1 MTAIRPTDD
10 SIRTILENIDKGKWV
25 IPNFQRDFTWT
36 TTQVKELIESVL
48 QSYYIGAV
56 LIWKCRDN
64 KSAKLAVEPVYG
76 TKLTQDD
83 LETEAIIL
91 DGQQRLTS
99 LYYAKYSPDKRLK
112 WTKYPYA
119 FFICIEKILE
129 EDYDDCVVQDSKQSS
144 WCQKLLTSRKEQF
157 EQKLFPISELE
168 NLHYWLD
175 DFQEYLEEEK
185 NISREDSKKIKKKI
199 WEHFEILEKD
209 YRIVIIE
216 LPEDMKLDHVCEI
229 FERINSKGTTLTVF
243 DLLNARLLKDGIE
256 LRKKLW
262 RSVVNKENGRI
273 NEFSKDNSS
282 FPVLILQTVSLIRKG
297 YCKRK
302 DLIELTSTNFIV
314 DWNTSIN
321 FVEQALKVITNYRD
335 DTLSFGVINKNY
347 LPYQPMIPILAVLLK
362 LTKDQENVPSCSSKI
377 ANWYW
382 SSVFKKTYSGSTDTQ
397 IAKDLRQMKLWFEDD
412 SKIPEVVPDAG
423 TTLDLNLVDENRTT
437 GALYRGILSLIVL
450 NGAKDFITGQ
460 LPEYNRLNDHHIFP
474 KGQIENIELDK
485 KENINSVLNR
495 TLISEDSNLKGKM
508 KKLPRVYLKEIEKN
522 IGKEQLLKNLESHFI
537 NEKCYEHMLNNNFK
551 DFIKERSK
559 LINAEIIKRVSLKTC
574 S

>member
-1 MTAIRPTDD
+1 MTAIKPTDD

-56 LIWKCRDN
+56 LMWKCRDN

-76 TKLTQDD
+76 TKITQDD

-119 FFICIEKILE
+119 FFIDIEKILR
-129 EDYDDCVVQDSKQSS
+129 EDYDDCVKQDSKQSS
-144 WCQKLLTSRKEQF
+144 WCRKLLTSRKEQF

-168 NLHYWLD
+168 NLYYWLD
-175 DFQEYLEEEK
+175 DFQEYLEDEE
-185 NISREDSKKIKKKI
+185 NISREESGNMKKKI
-199 WEHFEILEKD
+199 REHLEILEKD
-209 YRIVIIE
+209 YRIAIIE
-216 LPEDMKLDHVCEI
+216 LSEDMKLDHVCEI

-262 RSVVNKENGRI
+262 DSIVNNGDGLI
-273 NEFSKDNSS
+273 NEFSKDNSR
-282 FPVLILQTVSLIRKG
+282 FPVLVLQAVSLSRKG

-302 DLIELTSTNFIV
+302 DLIELTSNNFV
-314 DWNTSIN
+314 EDWNTAVDFIN
-321 FVEQALKVITNYRD
+321 KALKVITNYRKD
-335 DTLSFGVINKNY
+335 ILSFGVIDKNY
-347 LPYQPMIPILAVLLK
+347 SPYQPMIPILALLLK
-362 LTKDQENVPSCSSKI
+362 EIKDERDIPSCSSKI
-377 ANWYW
+377 AKWYW
-382 SSVFKKTYSGSTDTQ
+382 SSVFKRTYSGSTDTQ
-397 IAKDLRQMKLWFEDD
+397 MAKDFKQMKAWFKDD
-412 SKIPEVVPDAG
+412 SQVPDVVNDARKS
-423 TTLDLNLVDENRTT
+423 LDFNLIEETRTT
-437 GALYRGILSLIVL
+437 GAAYRGVLSLIVL

-460 LPEYNRLNDHHIFP
+460 PPEYNRLNDHHIFP

-495 TLISEDSNLKGKM
+495 TLISEDSNLKGKT
-508 KKLPRVYLKEIEKN
+508 KKLPREYLKEIEKN
-522 IGKEQLLKNLESHFI
+522 IGKEQLLKNLQSHFI
-537 NEKCYEHMLNNNFK
+537 NERCYEHMLDNNFK

-559 LINAEIIKRVSLKTC
+559 LINAEIIKRVS
-574 S
+574 

>member
-1 MTAIRPTDD
+1 MTAIKPTDD

-56 LIWKCRDN
+56 LMWKCRDN

-76 TKLTQDD
+76 TKITQDD

-119 FFICIEKILE
+119 FFIDIEKILR
-129 EDYDDCVVQDSKQSS
+129 EDYDDCVKQDSKQSS
-144 WCQKLLTSRKEQF
+144 WCRKLLTSRKEQF

-168 NLHYWLD
+168 NLYYWLD
-175 DFQEYLEEEK
+175 DFQEYLEDEE
-185 NISREDSKKIKKKI
+185 NISREESGNMKKKI
-199 WEHFEILEKD
+199 REHLEILEKD
-209 YRIVIIE
+209 YRIAIIE
-216 LPEDMKLDHVCEI
+216 LSEDMKLDHVCEI

-262 RSVVNKENGRI
+262 DSIVNNGDGLI
-273 NEFSKDNSS
+273 NEFSKDNSR
-282 FPVLILQTVSLIRKG
+282 FPVLVLQAVSLSRKG

-302 DLIELTSTNFIV
+302 DLIELTSNNFV
-314 DWNTSIN
+314 EDWNTAVDFIN
-321 FVEQALKVITNYRD
+321 KALKVITNYRKD
-335 DTLSFGVINKNY
+335 ILSFGVIDKNY
-347 LPYQPMIPILAVLLK
+347 SPYQPMIPILALLLK
-362 LTKDQENVPSCSSKI
+362 EIKDERDIPSCSSKI
-377 ANWYW
+377 AKWYW
-382 SSVFKKTYSGSTDTQ
+382 SSVFKRTYSGSTDTQ
-397 IAKDLRQMKLWFEDD
+397 MAKDFKQMKAWFKDD
-412 SKIPEVVPDAG
+412 SQVPDVVNDARKS
-423 TTLDLNLVDENRTT
+423 LDFNLIEETRTT
-437 GALYRGILSLIVL
+437 GAAYRGVLSLIVL

-460 LPEYNRLNDHHIFP
+460 PPEYNRLNDHHIFP

-508 KKLPRVYLKEIEKN
+508 KKLPREYLKEIEKN
-522 IGKEQLLKNLESHFI
+522 IGKEQLLKNLQSHFI
-537 NEKCYEHMLNNNFK
+537 NERCYEHMLDNNFK

-559 LINAEIIKRVSLKTC
+559 LINAEIIKRVS
-574 S
+574 